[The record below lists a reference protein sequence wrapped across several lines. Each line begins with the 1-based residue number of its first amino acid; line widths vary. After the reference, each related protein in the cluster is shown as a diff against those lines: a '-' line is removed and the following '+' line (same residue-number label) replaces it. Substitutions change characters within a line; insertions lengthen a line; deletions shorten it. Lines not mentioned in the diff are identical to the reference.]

1 MLLPG
6 QDPVTML
13 LMMAPLI
20 VLFEGSILLA
30 ALLDRR
36 AERVAAREE
45 AELAATD
52 DGELPHDPDSQD

>member
-13 LMMAPLI
+13 SLMVPLY

-36 AERVAAREE
+36 ARKRADAEPDDLE
-45 AELAATD
+45 A
-52 DGELPHDPDSQD
+52 